1 MRIYIHEKGIARFA
15 TETYTAPRPSN
26 IDNMF
31 IHLTNYA
38 INKYNSAFQQN

>member
-15 TETYTAPRPSN
+15 TEAYIAPRPSN

-38 INKYNSAFQQN
+38 INKYNSAF

>member
-1 MRIYIHEKGIARFA
+1 MRIYIHDKGIARFA
-15 TETYTAPRPSN
+15 TETYCPPKPSN

-38 INKYNSAFQQN
+38 INKYNSAF